1 MKALIIED
9 EKAALRNLKRQLTVV
24 APDMLIID
32 ELDSVTDCIE
42 WLETHPLPHYLH
54 YRIR

>member
-24 APDMLIID
+24 APDMLIIG
-32 ELDSVTDCIE
+32 ELDSVTDSIE
-42 WLETHPLPHYLH
+42 WLDTHPLPHYLH
-54 YRIR
+54 HRIR